1 MAAFIDL
8 AEATDAT
15 IVTPVSGWA
24 YPSGRVA
31 RDAYED
37 MCARIIAATPE
48 CDAILLDLHG
58 AMVAEHHDDGEGELL
73 RRIREAAPGVPI
85 GVALDL
91 HGNVTQSPWPWATSA
106 HWHTWA
112 STPNLLS

>member
-1 MAAFIDL
+1 MHVLIARLNLETNTFSPVPTPLSAFGDNGPQYDTAAYRANHGQRTAMAAFIDL

-37 MCARIIAATPE
+37 MCA
-48 CDAILLDLHG
+48 DH
-58 AMVAEHHDDGEGELL
+58 
-73 RRIREAAPGVPI
+73 RRNP
-85 GVALDL
+85 
-91 HGNVTQSPWPWATSA
+91 
-106 HWHTWA
+106 
-112 STPNLLS
+112 